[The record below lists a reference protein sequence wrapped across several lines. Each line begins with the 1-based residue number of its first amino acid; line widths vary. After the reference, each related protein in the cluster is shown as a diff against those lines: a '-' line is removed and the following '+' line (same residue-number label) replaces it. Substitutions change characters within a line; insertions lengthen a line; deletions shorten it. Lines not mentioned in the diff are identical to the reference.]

1 MILGIS
7 QPTFMPYAGYF
18 GLLDYADCFV
28 FLDNVQFDK
37 RSWQQRNYIFMDKKA
52 YLLTVPVLS
61 KGKFH
66 QKIDRVK
73 ILNDK
78 SKEEVLLKMMFP
90 SWGIDLLLLRGEG
103 PHLEYVKLLL
113 ERRLVAHL

>member
-7 QPTFMPYAGYF
+7 QPTFVPYAGYF

-37 RSWQQRNYIFMDKKA
+37 RSWQQRNYIFMRQKS
-52 YLLTVPVLS
+52 LFVNCPSLP

-78 SKEEVLLKMMFP
+78 SKEEVLLK
-90 SWGIDLLLLRGEG
+90 I
-103 PHLEYVKLLL
+103 H
-113 ERRLVAHL
+113 VAYKNSKFFQIFQKNQKYIR